1 MTPRLGPALA
11 LLLAA
16 AAVVAGSCG
25 SGVESSGSPA
35 LGASATAGPSVGTA
49 PTVSGAAPSV
59 ARPTVGPADAC
70 LSADEAR
77 TAIVLRSGS
86 GADLGGVVLGDGP
99 VGVVLA
105 HESLGS
111 LCEWLPYGRRLASLG
126 YRVLA
131 FDLNGFGSSP
141 PSPGSPSRPAQDLD
155 VIAAAARLRELGVTR
170 VVLIGANLGGIAA
183 LVAATEIDPPVEGVI
198 DMSGQ
203 IEMGG
208 LDSLTA
214 AAAIEV
220 PVLYVMS
227 STDEY
232 RRDVRATYEATRVAD
247 RHLEVVDAIAH
258 GVSLLDPAENA
269 HADRLA
275 ETIER
280 FIADHTGG

>member
-1 MTPRLGPALA
+1 M
-11 LLLAA
+11 
-16 AAVVAGSCG
+16 AVVLHS
-25 SGVESSGSPA
+25 E
-35 LGASATAGPSVGTA
+35 
-49 PTVSGAAPSV
+49 
-59 ARPTVGPADAC
+59 
-70 LSADEAR
+70 
-77 TAIVLRSGS
+77 S
-86 GADLGGVVLGDGP
+86 GADIGAVVLGDGP

-111 LCEWLPYGRRLASLG
+111 LCEWLPFGRRLASLG

-131 FDLNGFGSSP
+131 LDLNGFGSSL
-141 PSPGSPSRPAQDLD
+141 PSPGSPSRPGHDLD
-155 VIAAAARLRELGVTR
+155 VIAATERLRELGASQ

-183 LVAATEIDPPVEGVI
+183 LVAATKIEPPVAGIV

-208 LDSLTA
+208 LDGTA
-214 AAAIEV
+214 AAAALDV

-232 RRDVRATYEATRVAD
+232 RRDVQSLYAATQVAD